1 MNRIRAA
8 YLELWPD
15 LERHFVMSPHEDL
28 RGFGITMGLPQG
40 SGRAFWV
47 AHIVAG
53 TPTVVMILNGAPAC
67 AIAAIAAL
75 RVGAAPLVALPVGG
89 AGYVIAI
96 VGEGWYARRAL
107 RAPGPEYRPLFP
119 TAEGP

>member
-1 MNRIRAA
+1 
-8 YLELWPD
+8 
-15 LERHFVMSPHEDL
+15 
-28 RGFGITMGLPQG
+28 MGLPQG

-96 VGEGWYARRAL
+96 VGEGWYARRGFASA
-107 RAPGPEYRPLFP
+107 RAEYRPLFP
-119 TAEGP
+119 TPEGP